1 MGSLDGQVALITGGA
16 RGQGRTHAVALARE
30 GCDVVLCDIAAPLP
44 GIGYPMA
51 TPDDLAETVR
61 LVEAEGR
68 RALGLVADMR
78 DTDQVRTVVDDTLAA
93 FGRIDIL
100 LANHG
105 VVNFAPVETMTDLE
119 WDAVVDTNLTGVFKI
134 LRAVIPTMKAA
145 GYGRIIVTSSS
156 AARGGF
162 PNLPAYISAKWGLI
176 GLVKGTALELAD
188 SGITVNAVCPAAV
201 ATDLFFNEPT
211 YRVFCPDLEN
221 PTVDDFEARL
231 KEHRHGLNGRPYLQ
245 PEHVTRAVLFLAT
258 DTDGVLTG
266 QVQDVGLG
274 LPAARPV

>member
-1 MGSLDGQVALITGGA
+1 MLDGQVALITGGA
-16 RGQGRTHAVALARE
+16 RGQGRSHAVALARE
-30 GCDVVLCDIAAPLP
+30 GCAVVLCDIAAPVE
-44 GIGYPMA
+44 GVDYPMA
-51 TPDDLAETVR
+51 SPADLDETVR
-61 LVEAEGR
+61 LVEQEGR
-68 RALGLVADMR
+68 RALGIVADMR
-78 DTDQVRTVVDDTLAA
+78 DTGQVQGVVDRALAT
-93 FGRIDIL
+93 FGRIDVL
-100 LANHG
+100 VANHG
-105 VVNFAPVETMTDLE
+105 VVNFAPVETMTDE
-119 WDAVVDTNLTGVFKI
+119 QWNGVVDTNLTGVFKI
-134 LRAVIPTMKAA
+134 LRAVIPPMKAA

-188 SGITVNAVCPAAV
+188 HGITVNAVCPAAV

-221 PTVDDFEARL
+221 PTVEDFEQRL
-231 KEHRHGLNGRPYLQ
+231 KAHGHGLNGRAYLQ

-258 DTDGVLTG
+258 DVDGVLTG

-274 LPAARPV
+274 LPASRPN